1 MRESRELH
9 TYPER
14 FRPDTLY
21 LINLFTEL
29 GQSLIFF
36 FEKIDT
42 LLKKNKISTI
52 EQFKLADTK
61 LRLLEQL
68 TPDLQLIEITAREKS
83 QTYLLKTE
91 RKDGKILMML
101 L

>member
-1 MRESRELH
+1 M
-9 TYPER
+9 YPER

-29 GQSLIFF
+29 GQSLICFYD
-36 FEKIDT
+36 KIDT

-61 LRLLEQL
+61 MRLLEQL
-68 TPDLQLIEITAREKS
+68 APELQLIEIKAKERS
-83 QTYLLKTE
+83 QTYLLYFQ
-91 RKDGKILMML
+91 RKDGKVLMML